1 MQRLNAR
8 RKLPDTKLQINRFKI
23 AIYQIYANKENTTT
37 D

>member
-8 RKLPDTKLQINRFKI
+8 RKLSDTKLQMDRFKI
-23 AIYQIYANKENTTT
+23 TIYIYANKENTTA